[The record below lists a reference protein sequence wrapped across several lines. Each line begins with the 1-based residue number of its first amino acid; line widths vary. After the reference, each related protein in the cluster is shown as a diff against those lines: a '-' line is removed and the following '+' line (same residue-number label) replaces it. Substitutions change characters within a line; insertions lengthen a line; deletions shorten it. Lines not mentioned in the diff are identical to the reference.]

1 MAREIDLTQ
10 PLSDA
15 DRQYLVDRCMWH
27 KLAQNEQYL
36 ADGEV
41 QSSGTANEAKNL
53 VTPPQVPVPQPT
65 LVGEQAIVQ
74 EGQQAEQVVADPDDE
89 LPPYSEWGF
98 EDLKAE
104 AKERKLSAGGSA
116 KDIIARLE
124 ANDAEEA
131 AKEAANS

>member
-1 MAREIDLTQ
+1 MAREIDLTK

-15 DRQYLVDRCMWH
+15 DRQYLVDRCMGH
-27 KLAQNEQYL
+27 KLAQNEQYM

-41 QSSGTANEAKNL
+41 QSTGTANEAKNL

-74 EGQQAEQVVADPDDE
+74 QANADDGEEVVEED
-89 LPPYSEWGF
+89 LPYEEWTF
-98 EDLKAE
+98 DDLKAE
-104 AKERKLSAGGSA
+104 AKARHLSAGGSA

-124 ANDAEEA
+124 MNDKEEA
-131 AKEAANS
+131 AKAANS